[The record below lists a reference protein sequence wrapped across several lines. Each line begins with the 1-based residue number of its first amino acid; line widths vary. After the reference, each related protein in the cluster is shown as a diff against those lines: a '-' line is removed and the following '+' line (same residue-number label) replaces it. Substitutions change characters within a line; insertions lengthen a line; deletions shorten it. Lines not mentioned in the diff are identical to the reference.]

1 MNTNIRYS
9 INLKG
14 ASLFLRLGARIFKT
28 GIAIILAMSIAS
40 LLPDDVGLKALAG
53 VSAVVAMQPSI
64 YRSFKTVSDQALGN
78 IIGAILSVTMVTIFS
93 DNFIIMGVT
102 VIVLI
107 AILFKFN
114 LAHVATLASVTALI
128 IMGQHTGSFYI
139 TAFYRFVLV
148 MIGVI
153 SSSLVNFV
161 FLPPK
166 FETKIYY
173 NSLNISSDIFMWF
186 KLVLNDT
193 TEFNNIKQ
201 DSHNLKQR
209 VEKLEKIYDYYSEE
223 RPITKKHI
231 HQQNRKKIL
240 FREVVQTTRQAYEV
254 LNKLSRYQN
263 DLYLLNNNFLL
274 QIKLDLDSLTAF
286 HEQILASLSKKARYN
301 VTHVDYELDNP
312 QKKDLLSTFQHELI
326 NHPYQTEYS
335 FANVVQIVAAI
346 EEYRHHLEHLDRI
359 RISFFTY
366 HRSDADIEIVE
377 EDFDL

>member
-1 MNTNIRYS
+1 
-9 INLKG
+9 
-14 ASLFLRLGARIFKT
+14 
-28 GIAIILAMSIAS
+28 
-40 LLPDDVGLKALAG
+40 
-53 VSAVVAMQPSI
+53 
-64 YRSFKTVSDQALGN
+64 
-78 IIGAILSVTMVTIFS
+78 
-93 DNFIIMGVT
+93 
-102 VIVLI
+102 
-107 AILFKFN
+107 
-114 LAHVATLASVTALI
+114 
-128 IMGQHTGSFYI
+128 
-139 TAFYRFVLV
+139 
-148 MIGVI
+148 I

-335 FANVVQIVAAI
+335 FANVMQIVAAI

>member
-1 MNTNIRYS
+1 M
-9 INLKG
+9 
-14 ASLFLRLGARIFKT
+14 RLGARIFKT

-40 LLPDDVGLKALAG
+40 LLPDNVGLKALAG

-78 IIGAILSVTMVTIFS
+78 IIGALLSVAMVTIFS
-93 DNFIIMGVT
+93 DNIIIMGVT

-107 AILFKFN
+107 AILFKFK

-139 TAFYRFVLV
+139 AAFYRFVLV

-173 NSLNISSDIFMWF
+173 NSLNISSDIFVWF

-193 TEFNNIKQ
+193 SEFNNIKQ
-201 DSHNLKQR
+201 DAQNLNQR
-209 VEKLEKIYDYYSEE
+209 IEKLEKIFDYYSEE

-254 LNKLSRYQN
+254 LNRLSRYQN

-274 QIKLDLDSLTAF
+274 QIKLELDSLIAY
-286 HEQILASLSKKARYN
+286 HEQILVSLSKKARYN
-301 VTHVDYELDNP
+301 VTNLDFEVDNP
-312 QKKDLLSTFQHELI
+312 QKKNLMETFQYELI
-326 NHPYQTEYS
+326 HNPHQTEYS
-335 FANVVQIVAAI
+335 FANIMQIIAAI
-346 EEYRHHLEHLDRI
+346 EDYRYHLEHLDRI

-366 HRSDADIEIVE
+366 HRNDSDIDIVE

>member
-193 TEFNNIKQ
+193 TEFKIK
-201 DSHNLKQR
+201 S
-209 VEKLEKIYDYYSEE
+209 V
-223 RPITKKHI
+223 
-231 HQQNRKKIL
+231 
-240 FREVVQTTRQAYEV
+240 
-254 LNKLSRYQN
+254 
-263 DLYLLNNNFLL
+263 
-274 QIKLDLDSLTAF
+274 
-286 HEQILASLSKKARYN
+286 
-301 VTHVDYELDNP
+301 
-312 QKKDLLSTFQHELI
+312 
-326 NHPYQTEYS
+326 
-335 FANVVQIVAAI
+335 
-346 EEYRHHLEHLDRI
+346 
-359 RISFFTY
+359 
-366 HRSDADIEIVE
+366 
-377 EDFDL
+377 

>member
-1 MNTNIRYS
+1 M
-9 INLKG
+9 
-14 ASLFLRLGARIFKT
+14 RLGARIFKT

-173 NSLNISSDIFMWF
+173 
-186 KLVLNDT
+186 
-193 TEFNNIKQ
+193 
-201 DSHNLKQR
+201 
-209 VEKLEKIYDYYSEE
+209 SEE

-335 FANVVQIVAAI
+335 FANVMQIVAAI

>member
-1 MNTNIRYS
+1 MNTNVRYS

-93 DNFIIMGVT
+93 DNF
-102 VIVLI
+102 
-107 AILFKFN
+107 
-114 LAHVATLASVTALI
+114 I

-335 FANVVQIVAAI
+335 FANVMQIVAAI